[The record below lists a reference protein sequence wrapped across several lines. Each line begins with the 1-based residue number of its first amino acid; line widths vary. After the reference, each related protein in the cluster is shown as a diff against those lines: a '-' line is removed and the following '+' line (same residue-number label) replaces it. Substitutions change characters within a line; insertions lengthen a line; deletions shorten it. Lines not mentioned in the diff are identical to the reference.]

1 MYSLLAPDIAE
12 DAHLRV
18 VAAVIPEVI
27 SMCKLAVEHTTS
39 ETIIV
44 LCQSLEELPIIEVA
58 NEEFDEDIEELRIQ
72 ALRALGSNAAH
83 ANVLEYVAWRIAH
96 ITYLCTAAE
105 DNELAFSLLPL
116 VSDALKVAIRASIES
131 GHEVRA
137 AEAHIA
143 LENGDLT
150 MESGP
155 RNFLPNCLEGGDME
169 RLQMA

>member
-1 MYSLLAPDIAE
+1 MSFCYVQFTCSRYRRGRPSPSGGG
-12 DAHLRV
+12 RN
-18 VAAVIPEVI
+18 PEVI

-39 ETIIV
+39 ERIIV

-105 DNELAFSLLPL
+105 DNELAFSRLPL
-116 VSDALKVAIRASIES
+116 VSEALKVAIRVSIES

-155 RNFLPNCLEGGDME
+155 RNFLPNSLLSG
-169 RLQMA
+169 